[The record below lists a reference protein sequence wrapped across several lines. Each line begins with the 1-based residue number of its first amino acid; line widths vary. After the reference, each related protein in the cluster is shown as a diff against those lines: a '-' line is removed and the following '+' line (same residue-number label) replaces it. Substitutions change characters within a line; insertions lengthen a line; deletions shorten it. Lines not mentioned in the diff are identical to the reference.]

1 MKLVDAV
8 NAAYQ
13 RKWSVQNNF
22 TVQFILK
29 GRVSSMLQEFTDD
42 INLSIVS
49 IKTPD
54 ITNSG
59 IEQFIGGEWRIHN
72 GHDNLFKFSIT
83 FRDYNQMEL
92 YNRFIKL
99 YTLTKIHYFDDVAID
114 VILNKD
120 PDWIEEDSII
130 IMRLEDCLIEGI
142 SNLDFSNTAEAE
154 IAEFSVDFKCVNPHF

>member
-8 NAAYQ
+8 NAAYR

-92 YNRFIKL
+92 YHRFIKL
-99 YTLTKIHYFDDVAID
+99 YSLTKIHYFDDVAID

-120 PDWIEEDSII
+120 PDWIEEDSIT
-130 IMRLEDCLIEGI
+130 IMRLEDCLIDGI
-142 SNLDFSNTAEAE
+142 SNLDFTNTAEAE

>member
-154 IAEFSVDFKCVNPHF
+154 IAEFSVEFKCVNPHF